1 MFFPLRALAAGY
13 TDLFRGLP
21 LIIVLYLVGFG
32 IPGLQGSD
40 GTRIPAAVLGT
51 IALILT
57 YSAYVSEVFRAGIE
71 AVHPSQRLAARSL
84 GLSHGQTMRLVV
96 LPQAVRKV
104 TPALMN
110 DFIAMQKDVGLI
122 SVLGAVDAVRA
133 AQIETAKF
141 FNFTPYVLAGL
152 LFVLLALPMIR
163 FTDWY
168 TARLRAREQSGDRM
182 SVLRVEGVHKAF
194 GDTAVL
200 QGLDL
205 EISAHEVVALIG
217 ASGSGKSTLL
227 RAITLLE
234 PIGDGQLW
242 LGDTDISDPRIDGD
256 AVRSRIG
263 VVFRAYNL
271 FPHLSV
277 LDNVTLGLRHVHRQ
291 SRDAAEARGLEL
303 LERIGLTPLARA
315 YPDRLSGGQQQR
327 VAIARALAS
336 SPELLLPTRSRAPST
351 RSS

>member
-1 MFFPLRALAAGY
+1 MTSLDDQARQPSSIELGRRAFRRRQGTRSVLVSVASTLVLAVAAWLFVINTPGWARVQQTFFDPAVFVAALPRVWDGFLLNLRVLFFAVVGVLVVSVFIAVIRTLRGPVFFPVRALAAGY

-21 LIIVLYLVGFG
+21 LIIVLYLVGYG

-84 GLSHGQTMRLVV
+84 GLTHGQSLRLVI

-152 LFVLLALPMIR
+152 LFVLLALPLIR
-163 FTDWY
+163 LTDWY
-168 TARLRAREQSGDRM
+168 TARLRAREQ
-182 SVLRVEGVHKAF
+182 
-194 GDTAVL
+194 
-200 QGLDL
+200 
-205 EISAHEVVALIG
+205 IG
-217 ASGSGKSTLL
+217 G
-227 RAITLLE
+227 I
-234 PIGDGQLW
+234 
-242 LGDTDISDPRIDGD
+242 
-256 AVRSRIG
+256 V
-263 VVFRAYNL
+263 
-271 FPHLSV
+271 
-277 LDNVTLGLRHVHRQ
+277 
-291 SRDAAEARGLEL
+291 
-303 LERIGLTPLARA
+303 
-315 YPDRLSGGQQQR
+315 
-327 VAIARALAS
+327 
-336 SPELLLPTRSRAPST
+336 
-351 RSS
+351 

>member
-1 MFFPLRALAAGY
+1 MTSHDGQARQPSSIELGRRAFRRRQTQRSVLISIASTLVLAVIVWITLINTPGWARVQQTFFDPEVFVAALPRVWDGFLLNLRVLLFAAVGVLVFSVLLAVIRTLRGPVFFPLRALAAGY

-32 IPGLQGSD
+32 IPGLQGPD

-168 TARLRAREQSGDRM
+168 TARLRAREQSGGI
-182 SVLRVEGVHKAF
+182 V
-194 GDTAVL
+194 
-200 QGLDL
+200 
-205 EISAHEVVALIG
+205 
-217 ASGSGKSTLL
+217 
-227 RAITLLE
+227 
-234 PIGDGQLW
+234 
-242 LGDTDISDPRIDGD
+242 
-256 AVRSRIG
+256 
-263 VVFRAYNL
+263 
-271 FPHLSV
+271 
-277 LDNVTLGLRHVHRQ
+277 
-291 SRDAAEARGLEL
+291 
-303 LERIGLTPLARA
+303 
-315 YPDRLSGGQQQR
+315 
-327 VAIARALAS
+327 
-336 SPELLLPTRSRAPST
+336 
-351 RSS
+351 